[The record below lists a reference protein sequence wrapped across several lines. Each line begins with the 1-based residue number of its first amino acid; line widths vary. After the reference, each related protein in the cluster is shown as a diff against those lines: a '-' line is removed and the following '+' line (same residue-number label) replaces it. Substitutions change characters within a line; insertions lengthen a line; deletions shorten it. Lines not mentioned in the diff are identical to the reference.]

1 MLTYADINVGDTA
14 EFSKTITEKE
24 VYSFA
29 EVSGDFNPVHVDP
42 EFAKNSMFGKQ
53 IAHGV
58 LSGSLIS
65 TVLGTKL
72 PGQDTIYLGQNFKF
86 LAPVFFGD
94 TLTAKVEVAEKKDEK
109 HIIKLRTFVMNQE
122 GKIVVDGEAVVMKK

>member
-1 MLTYADINVGDTA
+1 MLTYDEIHVGDVA

-24 VYSFA
+24 VYGFA

-42 EFAKNSMFGKQ
+42 EFAAQSMFKKQ

-72 PGQDTIYLGQNFKF
+72 PGQDTIYMGQTFKF
-86 LAPVFFGD
+86 MAPVFFND
-94 TLTAKVEVAEKKDEK
+94 TLTAKVEVTEKKDEK